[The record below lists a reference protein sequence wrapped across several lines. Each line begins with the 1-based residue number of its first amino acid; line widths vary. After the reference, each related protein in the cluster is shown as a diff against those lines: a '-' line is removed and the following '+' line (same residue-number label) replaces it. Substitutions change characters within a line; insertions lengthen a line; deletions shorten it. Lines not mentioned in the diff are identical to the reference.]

1 MAVRFLRVA
10 AAPGCDIIHGRVSAV
25 LCSLLHTLR
34 VRAPF
39 IFNCLI
45 QELIFL
51 CQELSHNLYAHI
63 CTLGGQGHVLEIHT
77 KSQWPVNLKCFSLS
91 PLCASSYLT
100 PSALVLS
107 SPAALESLTAI
118 TIDIIT
124 ESLRGVISRRDL
136 SLAWEAACFI
146 LANGNTRLRKAS
158 MVMLRT
164 LVELRGFPEMQGH
177 EFFAAYF
184 QLLET
189 HSYSATA
196 NINEK
201 EAYEGELLSL
211 TRCVFQPS
219 YVSHSHFEPIYLS
232 QMFECVCTLAGAGV
246 KLGVEVTESLC
257 LLFSFSLSVAPVYE
271 SAALLRRQRVTEVC
285 GTLACT
291 VGTANQAEVQLCSLC
306 FLFNDPFDIHTVF
319 PFYNICYACC
329 SQCAEGFLRAA
340 LKAETALVLQECNDG
355 ATPVKKSCKS
365 ATSSVS
371 KTPKTSS
378 R

>member
-1 MAVRFLRVA
+1 
-10 AAPGCDIIHGRVSAV
+10 
-25 LCSLLHTLR
+25 
-34 VRAPF
+34 
-39 IFNCLI
+39 
-45 QELIFL
+45 
-51 CQELSHNLYAHI
+51 
-63 CTLGGQGHVLEIHT
+63 
-77 KSQWPVNLKCFSLS
+77 
-91 PLCASSYLT
+91 
-100 PSALVLS
+100 
-107 SPAALESLTAI
+107 
-118 TIDIIT
+118 
-124 ESLRGVISRRDL
+124 
-136 SLAWEAACFI
+136 
-146 LANGNTRLRKAS
+146 

-201 EAYEGELLSL
+201 QAYEGELLSL
-211 TRCVFQPS
+211 TRCVFQQS
-219 YVSHSHFEPIYLS
+219 YVSHSHFEPIHLS

-306 FLFNDPFDIHTVF
+306 FLLNYPFDIHTVF
-319 PFYNICYACC
+319 PSLQYVLCLLFAVCRRVSPSCP
-329 SQCAEGFLRAA
+329 EG
-340 LKAETALVLQECNDG
+340 
-355 ATPVKKSCKS
+355 
-365 ATSSVS
+365 
-371 KTPKTSS
+371 
-378 R
+378 